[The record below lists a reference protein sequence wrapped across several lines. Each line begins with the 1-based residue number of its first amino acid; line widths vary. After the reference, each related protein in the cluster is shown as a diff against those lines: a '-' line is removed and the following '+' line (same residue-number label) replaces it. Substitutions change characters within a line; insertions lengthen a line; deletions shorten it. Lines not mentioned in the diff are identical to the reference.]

1 MTPQQ
6 DQAVREHGRNL
17 VVVAGA
23 GSGKTR
29 VLVERYLAL
38 LDRNPGWPLNAL
50 VAITFTRKAAQEMRD
65 RVRQALEQRLRSAP
79 DSAARAVWAARL
91 ASMDSARI
99 DTIHGLCAS
108 LLRANAAEAGLDPDF
123 AVLDEVEAGIVLD
136 SALDAALQVA
146 LHDPA
151 GGTARLFAEYDA
163 RALRAALANF
173 VAADLPPLPAD
184 LVGVWQSAWE
194 ADAAAALDAL
204 CADPAFAQAANWQPS
219 GGWPHKPDK
228 LLDVWDEAR
237 RLCALV
243 QTGDTLARAA
253 ALAALK
259 AAVRL
264 NVGSKSAWGGE
275 DALAEAK
282 AVLKALRDLAEQTAS
297 AIGEPPTVLDDQ
309 AAALLPAWYG
319 LIERA
324 QAAYRAAKR
333 RLRALDF
340 DDLERLTAGLLAS
353 HPDVAARYR
362 AAEFRHLLVDEFQ
375 DTNAAQWA
383 IISAL
388 ADPDMPGRLF
398 LVGDQK
404 QSIYAFRG
412 ADVSV
417 FQAARARLG
426 PQAEIALARSFRT
439 HQPLI
444 TAFNALFSRIL
455 TRDPASPVSDYQ
467 TDLGA
472 PMDAARAEPPGP
484 GPFVELLLVDKSA
497 SGDPANADDARR
509 WEAYEI
515 AQRIH
520 ALVQAGTPVYD
531 RRSGQ
536 ARPLDYG
543 DVALLFQ
550 SLSKV
555 TVYEEVFR
563 AQGLPFL
570 TVSGRGYYGR
580 QEVWDLLNLLRA
592 LYNPADDLALA
603 CTLRAPLFGLS
614 DDALLALRLLPGA
627 DGQPLPL
634 WDALQR
640 ADVVPPDERELVAF
654 AADCLRDLRALAGR
668 VTISELLRAVLDRTG
683 FLAALTGLPDGARRR
698 ANVEKLLA
706 KAESSGRIT
715 LGAFSQYIADLSAR
729 EVREGEALLETQGAV
744 ALMTVHTSK
753 GLEFPLVVLADAT
766 WERKNT
772 ETPLLIA
779 DHTGALACR
788 VYDWD
793 KNELADTCAYRRAA
807 RLRALR
813 EEAERRRLLYVAAT
827 RAQDYLLISGQ
838 VSQNQKDGAWRA
850 GGWLSWLLDA
860 LDAWDDLNHAD
871 SGGVVLARAWGECR
885 LRVATAPPS
894 GEVLTG
900 GADSRCAW
908 DDPTVRASEPL
919 PGPSAPPPLLAPVPD
934 RRAARAR
941 HLAVTH
947 LMDLGGVDYDEAC
960 RRRFRRSVLHDAP
973 DHIQPAARRRGDS
986 RLVGE
991 IVHEA
996 LRWWGPVRADLDKL
1010 LHNLAWERGAVDEAE
1025 RGQVVAQAARLLNR
1039 LQRSE
1044 VFAWLE
1050 DAQRVYA
1057 ELPFIYSQGDRILHG
1072 VVDLLLQRADGT
1084 WVIVD
1089 YKTGYVSG
1097 LPLREHARRYHLQV
1111 GAYAEA
1117 LTTHLVLAGLMRPGA
1132 APEVYIYYLR
1142 HAEKIAVAP
1151 DEWRAAL
1158 AALEQQIDKVLT

>member
-6 DQAVREHGRNL
+6 EQAVREHGRNL

-38 LDRNPGWPLNAL
+38 LDCNPDWPLNAL

-65 RVRQALEQRLRSAP
+65 RVRQALEERLRSALN
-79 DSAARAVWAARL
+79 DETRAVWAARL
-91 ASMDSARI
+91 ASIDSARI

-136 SALDAALQVA
+136 SALDAALQAA
-146 LHDPA
+146 LHDPTSGA
-151 GGTARLFAEYDA
+151 ARLFAEYDA
-163 RALRAALANF
+163 KALRAALADF
-173 VAADLPPLPAD
+173 IAADLPPPPAD
-184 LVGVWQSAWE
+184 LLSVWQAAWE
-194 ADAAAALDAL
+194 ADAVAALDTL
-204 CADPAFAQAANWQPS
+204 CADPTFVEATSWQPS
-219 GGWPHKPDK
+219 GGWPQTPDK
-228 LLDVWDEAR
+228 LLDVWHEAR

-243 QTGDTLARAA
+243 QAGEIPARAA

-259 AAVRL
+259 SAVRL
-264 NVGSKSAWGGE
+264 NVGSKRAWGSE
-275 DALAEAK
+275 EALTEAK
-282 AVLKALRDLAEQTAS
+282 SVLKALRSLAEQTANT
-297 AIGEPPTVLDDQ
+297 IGEPPGPLDTQ
-309 AAALLPAWYG
+309 AAALLPAWYD

-324 QAAYRAAKR
+324 QTAYRTAKR

-340 DDLERLTAGLLAS
+340 DDLERLTANLLAA

-388 ADPDMPGRLF
+388 ADLDSPGRLF

-426 PQAEIALARSFRT
+426 PQAEIALARSFRA
-439 HQPLI
+439 HQPLV
-444 TAFNALFSRIL
+444 TAFNAVFSRIL
-455 TRDPASPVSDYQ
+455 TRDPASPVYNYQ

-472 PMDAARAEPPGP
+472 PMDAARANPPGS
-484 GPFVELLLVDKSA
+484 GPFVELLLVNKSA
-497 SGDPANADDARR
+497 SEDKLNADDVRR
-509 WEAYEI
+509 WEACEI

-520 ALVQAGTPVYD
+520 ALVRAGTPIYD
-531 RRSGQ
+531 RHSGQ

-555 TVYEEVFR
+555 TLYEEVFR
-563 AQGLPFL
+563 ALELPFL

-592 LYNPADDLALA
+592 LHNPADDLALA
-603 CTLRAPLFGLS
+603 CALRAPLFGLS
-614 DDALLALRLLPGA
+614 DDALLALRLLTGA
-627 DGQPLPL
+627 NRRPLPL
-634 WDALQR
+634 WDALQQ
-640 ADVVPPDERELVAF
+640 ADAVPPDERDLVVF

-668 VTISELLRAVLDRTG
+668 VTISELLRAALDRTG
-683 FLAALTGLPDGARRR
+683 FLAVLTGLPDGARRR

-729 EVREGEALLETQGAV
+729 EVREGDAPLETQGAV
-744 ALMTVHTSK
+744 TLMTVHTSK
-753 GLEFPLVVLADAT
+753 GLEFPLVVLADTT
-766 WERKNT
+766 WERRNT
-772 ETPLLIA
+772 EKPLLAA

-793 KNELADTCAYRRAA
+793 QNALADTCGYRRAA

-838 VSQNQKDGAWRA
+838 VSQSQKDGTWQA

-860 LDAWDDLNHAD
+860 LDAWDDLTSAD
-871 SGGVVLARAWGECR
+871 SGGIVLAREWGECR
-885 LRVATAPPS
+885 LRVAAAPPPDDALVPS
-894 GEVLTG
+894 
-900 GADSRCAW
+900 ADSYCAW
-908 DDPTVRASEPL
+908 DDPVVRAGEAL
-919 PGPSAPPPLLAPVPD
+919 PGPSAPPPLLSPVPD

-973 DHIQPAARRRGDS
+973 DRIPPAARRRSDS

-996 LRWWGPVRADLDKL
+996 LRWWGSARADLDRL
-1010 LHNLAWERGAVDEAE
+1010 LHSLAWEHGAVDEAE
-1025 RGQVVAQAARLLNR
+1025 RGQIVAQAAHLLNR

-1050 DAQRVYA
+1050 DARRVYA
-1057 ELPFIYSQGDRILHG
+1057 ELPFIYSRGDRILHG
-1072 VVDLLLQRADGT
+1072 VVDLLLQRADGS

-1097 LPLREHARRYHLQV
+1097 MLLREHARRYHLQV

-1117 LTTHLVLAGLMRPGA
+1117 LTTHLVLAGLMQPGA
-1132 APEVYIYYLR
+1132 APEVYIHYLR
-1142 HAEKIAVAP
+1142 HAQTVAVTP
-1151 DEWRAAL
+1151 DDWRAAL

>member
-6 DQAVREHGRNL
+6 AQAVREHGRNL
-17 VVVAGA
+17 IVVAGA

-38 LDRNPGWPLNAL
+38 LDRNPEWPLNAL

-65 RVRQALEQRLRSAP
+65 RVRQALEERLRSAT
-79 DSAARAVWAARL
+79 DSTTRAVWAARL

-99 DTIHGLCAS
+99 DTIHGLCAT

-123 AVLDEVEAGIVLD
+123 TVLDEVEAGIVLD
-136 SALDAALQVA
+136 GALDIALQTVRC
-146 LHDPA
+146 DPTSKA
-151 GGTARLFAEYDA
+151 VRLFAEYDA
-163 RALRAALANF
+163 RALRAALTDF
-173 VAADLPPLPAD
+173 IAADLPPLSAD
-184 LVGVWQSAWE
+184 PLSAWRTAWE

-204 CADPAFAQAANWQPS
+204 CADPAFAQVANWQPS
-219 GGWPHKPDK
+219 GGWPQTPDK
-228 LLDVWDEAR
+228 LLSVWDEAR
-237 RLCALV
+237 RLCGLI
-243 QTGDTLARAA
+243 QTGDTTTRAD
-253 ALAALK
+253 ALIKLK
-259 AAVRL
+259 LAVRL

-282 AVLKALRDLAEQTAS
+282 AVLGVLRNLAEQTAS
-297 AIGEPPTVLDDQ
+297 AIGEPPGPLDDQ
-309 AAALLPAWYG
+309 AAALLPAWRD

-324 QAAYRAAKR
+324 QAAYCAAKR

-340 DDLERLTAGLLAS
+340 EDLERLTANLLTS
-353 HPDVAARYR
+353 HPTVAARYR

-375 DTNAAQWA
+375 DTNAAQWT

-388 ADPDMPGRLF
+388 ADPDRPGGLF

-417 FQAARARLG
+417 FQAVRARLG
-426 PQAEIALARSFRT
+426 PQAEIALTRSFRT
-439 HQPLI
+439 HQPLV

-455 TRDPASPVSDYQ
+455 GCDPASPIRDYQ

-472 PMDAARAEPPGP
+472 PMDAARTEPPGP
-484 GPFVELLLVDKSA
+484 GPFVELLLVDRSA
-497 SGDPANADDARR
+497 DNDQSNADDARR

-515 AQRIH
+515 ARRIH
-520 ALVQAGTPVYD
+520 ALVQAETPVYD
-531 RRSGQ
+531 RHSGQ
-536 ARPLDYG
+536 VRPLDYG

-563 AQGLPFL
+563 ALGLPFL

-603 CTLRAPLFGLS
+603 CALRAPLFGLS
-614 DDALLALRLLPGA
+614 DDALLALRLLTGA

-634 WDALQR
+634 WDALQQP
-640 ADVVPPDERELVAF
+640 DVVPPDERELVRF

-668 VTISELLRAVLDRTG
+668 VAIAELLRAALDRTG
-683 FLAALTGLPDGARRR
+683 FLAVLTGLPDGARRR

-706 KAESSGRIT
+706 KAETSGRIT
-715 LGAFSQYIADLSAR
+715 LGAFTQYIADLSAR
-729 EVREGEALLETQGAV
+729 EVREGEAPLETQGAV
-744 ALMTVHTSK
+744 TLMTVHTSK
-753 GLEFPLVVLADAT
+753 GLEFPLVVLADT
-766 WERKNT
+766 GWERKNAGK
-772 ETPLLIA
+772 PLLIA
-779 DHTGALACR
+779 DRTGALACR
-788 VYDWD
+788 VYDWN

-813 EEAERRRLLYVAAT
+813 EEAERRRLLYVAVT

-838 VSQNQKDGAWRA
+838 VGQNQKDGGWQA
-850 GGWLSWLLDA
+850 GGWLSWLLNA
-860 LDAWDDLNHAD
+860 LEAWDDLNHAD

-885 LRVATAPPS
+885 LRVAAAAPSPDELFAS
-894 GEVLTG
+894 
-900 GADSRCAW
+900 GADSPCAW
-908 DDPTVRASEPL
+908 DDPAVRASELL
-919 PGPSAPPPLLAPVPD
+919 PDPPAPPLLATVPD
-934 RRAARAR
+934 QRAARAR

-947 LMDLGGVDYDEAC
+947 LMDLGGAEYDEAC

-973 DHIQPAARRRGDS
+973 DHVQPAAYRRSYG

-996 LRWWGPVRADLDKL
+996 LRWQWSARTDRNVL
-1010 LHNLAWERGAVDEAE
+1010 LHDLAWERGVVDELE
-1025 RGQVVAQAARLLNR
+1025 RERVVAQAARLLTE
-1039 LQRSE
+1039 LQHSE
-1044 VFAWLE
+1044 VFAWRQH
-1050 DAQRVYA
+1050 ARQSYT
-1057 ELPFIYSQGDRILHG
+1057 ELPFIYSRGDRILHG

-1089 YKTGYVSG
+1089 YKTAYVPNI
-1097 LPLREHARRYHLQV
+1097 PLREHAQRYHLQV

-1117 LTTHLVLAGLMRPGA
+1117 LTAHLVLAGLMRPGA
-1132 APEVYIYYLR
+1132 APEVYIHYLR
-1142 HAEKIAVAP
+1142 HAQTVAVTP

-1158 AALEQQIDKVLT
+1158 AALEQQIDKALT